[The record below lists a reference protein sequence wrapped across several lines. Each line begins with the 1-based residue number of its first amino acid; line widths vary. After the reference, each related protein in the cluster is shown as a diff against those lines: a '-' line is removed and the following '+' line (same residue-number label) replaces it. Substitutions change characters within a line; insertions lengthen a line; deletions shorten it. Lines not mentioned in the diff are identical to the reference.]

1 MEKDRTRNVGS
12 RLRKT
17 INIVH
22 TRRPPLPRPIFEDRP
37 ENSRQ
42 SPGTGAV
49 TYVTV
54 AGTTISLLFPFLTQ
68 AVAGTNIGIV
78 ALVVNFIVLIAVSF
92 ATGGL
97 TVRREQRA

>member
-1 MEKDRTRNVGS
+1 
-12 RLRKT
+12 
-17 INIVH
+17 
-22 TRRPPLPRPIFEDRP
+22 
-37 ENSRQ
+37 
-42 SPGTGAV
+42 V